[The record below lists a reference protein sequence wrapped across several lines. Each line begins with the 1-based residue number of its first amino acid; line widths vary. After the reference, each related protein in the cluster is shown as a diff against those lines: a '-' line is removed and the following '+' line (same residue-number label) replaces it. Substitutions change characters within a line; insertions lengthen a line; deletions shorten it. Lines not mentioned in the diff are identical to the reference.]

1 LLTDVILIS
10 AVAGLLALDDRA
22 GWQSLLGEPVFAA
35 LVVGAITHQM
45 SAAMLAGVALQLVWF
60 SIGAARGTRR
70 PNTVVGGVVG
80 SAAACLVLK
89 VTGDTRVGFVVAT
102 GVFFGLLAGE
112 AGAVV
117 ARAAGEMRERWL
129 VGFRL
134 PGTPEAA
141 TRDLVGR
148 VVASALIV
156 AVVNAAAVLVMLPVA
171 VGLTDVLT
179 GRLGGIS
186 AGAEL
191 WLTVLP
197 AVAAAA
203 VFTAFGNRA
212 LGRYAALGLLVTLGV
227 VWLL

>member
-1 LLTDVILIS
+1 MISDVVLIS
-10 AVAGLLALDDRA
+10 VVAGLLALDDRA
-22 GWQSLLGEPVFAA
+22 GWQSLLGEPVFVG
-35 LVVGAITHQM
+35 LIVGAITHQM
-45 SAAMLAGVALQLVWF
+45 AAAMMAGVALQLVWF
-60 SIGAARGTRR
+60 SIAAARGTRR

-80 SAAACLVLK
+80 IGAACLVLK
-89 VTGDTRVGFVVAT
+89 TTGDTRVGFVVAA

-117 ARAAGEMRERWL
+117 SRAGGEIRERWL

-141 TRDLVGR
+141 TRDLLAR
-148 VVASALIV
+148 VVASAAIV
-156 AVVNAAAVLVMLPVA
+156 ALVNAASVLVMLPVA
-171 VGLTDVLT
+171 VGLGDALT
-179 GRLGGIS
+179 GRLGGVS

-191 WLTVLP
+191 WLNTLP
-197 AVAAAA
+197 AVAAVT